1 MMPKNVYNAAHSIV
15 VVVAAVV
22 VAAVVAAAAVAVVVV
37 AVVVYAFVYPI
48 SNKPTKKFIP
58 WQ

>member
-15 VVVAAVV
+15 VVVAVMV
-22 VAAVVAAAAVAVVVV
+22 AVVAVV